1 MVDFKSSWIDG
12 ELEINEDEEDLIIE
26 QYVQD
31 ALDFSSQYGSDISIS
46 YTAYNISGR
55 PSKYPD
61 YGDFPQAFVMRTYG
75 KWWEDAPSRSVE
87 IMPQNNGATVSQ
99 DYIDVTF
106 EQKVYPTK
114 VSIYETYN
122 PGSVVRISAGDGAGL
137 WKTLWEGKPQVVGPS
152 PRIFSPEIAPIDF
165 MTCLL
170 RIEFD
175 HRQLDYYTELDAIL
189 LIGTVCRKK
198 SSDVGFISSK
208 IKGMT
213 INTFNSE
220 VDIANTLNSLSTLAQ
235 QFSALFED
243 INNEIE
249 SSSSLV
255 PSSGP
260 FDQLPDETVL
270 RIFCYLDLISLSRCA
285 RVNRHF
291 NRLATDTL
299 LYTELNLKP
308 YWSCINSRALE
319 TLSTR
324 CQHLQKLDLSWC
336 GNYDLIHPNDLIKFI
351 RECGK
356 LLTIIRFNSCKY
368 INDAIIIQIS
378 KTCRNLKEL
387 CLRNC
392 FNITPDGFNSLSNIS
407 TLERLDFYRTYV
419 ESQPLLKILEASPK
433 LQHINLGSCVRV
445 SSMDIVAQGLGQ
457 YNRELISVDFW
468 KTYSL
473 TPLGVRALSNCSKLE
488 EIDLGWCLGV
498 SIPGDCMSSLARG
511 CPRLKKLFMAAL
523 RGITDRDLV
532 PFLECT
538 PHLEQ
543 VDLLGVRSITPHMC
557 HRFLTTFK
565 SLKLFDISFCDQIQ
579 DEQVQEWRLLFPQ
592 VSIKRSFQSDGV
604 PSPFQHY

>member
-1 MVDFKSSWIDG
+1 MVDFKNSWIDNG
-12 ELEINEDEEDLIIE
+12 FAIKGVDDELIIE

-75 KWWEDAPSRSVE
+75 KWWDEAPSRTVN
-87 IMPQNNGATVSQ
+87 IMPQNSGNIVSQ

-122 PGSVVRISAGDGAGL
+122 PGSVVRISAGDGLGM
-137 WKTLWEGKPQVVGPS
+137 WKTLWEGEPQCVGPS
-152 PRIFSPEIAPIDF
+152 PRIFSPEIASIEF

-175 HRQLDYYTELDAIL
+175 HHQLDYYTELDAIL
-189 LIGTVCRKK
+189 LVGSSSPRKK
-198 SSDVGFISSK
+198 ADVGKITAK

-213 INTFNSE
+213 INTFNNE
-220 VDIANTLNSLSTLAQ
+220 IDIANTLNSLSSLAQ
-235 QFSALFED
+235 HYTALLED

-249 SSSSLV
+249 SSCLV
-255 PSSGP
+255 SCSGP
-260 FDQLPDETVL
+260 FDLLPDETILRVL
-270 RIFCYLDLISLSRCA
+270 SFLDLASLSRCA

-291 NRLATDTL
+291 NRLATDTM
-299 LYTELNLKP
+299 LYTQLNLKP
-308 YWSCINSRALE
+308 YWSCLNARALQ

-336 GNYDLIHPNDLIKFI
+336 GNYAMITSPDIVEFI
-351 RECGK
+351 QGCGK
-356 LLTIIRFNSCKY
+356 LLTVIRLNSCKY
-368 INDAIIIQIS
+368 VDNRCIQEIAI
-378 KTCRNLKEL
+378 TCRNLKEL

-392 FNITPDGFNSLSNIS
+392 FNITPDGFENLKNIS
-407 TLERLDFYRTYV
+407 TLERLDLYRTYI
-419 ESQPLLKILEASPK
+419 ESPPLLKILEASPYLK
-433 LQHINLGSCVRV
+433 HINLGSCVRV

-457 YNRELISVDFW
+457 YNRQLVSVDFW

-473 TPLGVRALSNCSKLE
+473 TPLGVRALSNCPNLE
-488 EIDLGWCLGV
+488 EVDLGWCLGV
-498 SIPGDCMSSLARG
+498 SIPGDCMSSLANG
-511 CPRLKKLFMAAL
+511 CPKLKKLFMAAL
-523 RGITDRDLV
+523 RGITDRDLL
-532 PFLECT
+532 PFLKCT
-538 PHLEQ
+538 PDLEQ

-557 HRFLTTFK
+557 LRFLTTFK
-565 SLKLFDISFCDQIQ
+565 SLRLFDISFCDQIQ
-579 DEQVQEWRLLFPQ
+579 EELVEEWRLQFPN